1 MTKEEFLK
9 FKGLPKDIDYLSK
22 KLQRLERDAENV
34 QTVKDKVQSSM
45 KDFPYTPTHVTVD
58 APEPVKFTRIQR
70 EIRRTRKR
78 LERAE
83 DLKDELNE
91 ILAKVE
97 DGRNRQILY
106 KRYVDGMT
114 LKDVAIEHDLT
125 EQAVLKIIRQEVK
138 KL

>member
-9 FKGLPKDIDYLSK
+9 FKGLPKDIEYLTK

-58 APEPVKFTRIQR
+58 APEPVRFTRIQR

-91 ILAKVE
+91 ILSKVE

-114 LKDVAIEHDLT
+114 LKDVAIEHGLT

>member
-9 FKGLPKDIDYLSK
+9 FKGLPKDIEYLTK
-22 KLQRLERDAENV
+22 KLQSLERDAENV

>member
-58 APEPVKFTRIQR
+58 EPEPVRFTKIQR

-91 ILAKVE
+91 ILSKVE

-114 LKDVAIEHDLT
+114 LKEVAIEHDLT